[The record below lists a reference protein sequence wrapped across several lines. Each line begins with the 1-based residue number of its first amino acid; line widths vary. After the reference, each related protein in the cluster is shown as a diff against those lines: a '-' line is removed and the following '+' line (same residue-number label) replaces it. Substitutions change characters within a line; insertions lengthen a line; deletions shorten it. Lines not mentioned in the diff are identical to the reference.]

1 MDRKEPGRVT
11 IDLAERDV
19 AGKYHFLVS
28 AIVPRPIAWVATRGR
43 DGSTNLAPFSY
54 FQGVCS
60 DPPTLSVSIARKKR
74 CGEPKDT
81 LRNIEET
88 GEFVVHVVDGTLLE
102 PMVASAE
109 ELPAGES
116 EIDRLGLAASPGERV
131 AAPVLAD
138 APLAFECRA
147 VQRVPVGRCELVIGE
162 ILLVHA
168 REDLLDSR
176 GNVDPERL
184 RPLGRLGGRLFLPW
198 PPGGA
203 VEHPPRR

>member
-1 MDRKEPGRVT
+1 MSGKVPGHVS

-60 DPPTLSVSIARKKR
+60 DPPTLSISIARTKR
-74 CGEPKDT
+74 SGERKDT

-88 GEFVVHVVDGTLLE
+88 GEFVVHVIDESLLE

-109 ELPAGES
+109 ELPAGAS
-116 EIDRLGLAASPGERV
+116 EIERLDLEIVPGERV
-131 AAPVLAD
+131 AAPVLVG
-138 APLAFECRA
+138 APLAFECRRTHQ
-147 VQRVPVGRCELVIGE
+147 VSVGRCELVIGE

-168 REDLLDSR
+168 REDVLDAR

-184 RPLGRLGGRLFLPW
+184 RPLGRLGGRLFVPW
-198 PPGGA
+198 TPGRT